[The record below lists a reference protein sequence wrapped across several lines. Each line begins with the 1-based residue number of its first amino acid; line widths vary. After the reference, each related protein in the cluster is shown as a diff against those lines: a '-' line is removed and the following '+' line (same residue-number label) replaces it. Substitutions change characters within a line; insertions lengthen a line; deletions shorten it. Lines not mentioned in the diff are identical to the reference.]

1 MEEEYYN
8 NKFIESI
15 IYDEDIEKKLEGKKL
30 DNKLNKKFL
39 ISFNDYLDMNQK
51 YHFLDKQIKE
61 KIYGLI
67 NYIRFHIPQTK
78 ETIEIINE
86 IIRKTNRIENMM
98 SLQFYYN
105 EANKRFYSGTNINFD
120 EKMQQVFNLIDKINK
135 SISYDYQVLCDITK
149 RPEEYKKVFTKYIS
163 DIWFLCSVKAI
174 YKEKNI
180 IFDDILVRENIEK
193 VIEQNEQTIG
203 EKELIEQGKVIKLK
217 ILGR

>member
-1 MEEEYYN
+1 MDEEYYN

-15 IYDEDIEKKLEGKKL
+15 IYDENLEQKLENKKL
-30 DNKLNKKFL
+30 DDKLNRNFL
-39 ISFNDYLDMNQK
+39 VNFNYYLDLNQK
-51 YHFLDKQIKE
+51 NHFLDKQIKE
-61 KIYGLI
+61 KIYDLI
-67 NYIRFHIPQTK
+67 NYIRFYIPQTK
-78 ETIEIINE
+78 ETIELINE

-105 EANKRFYSGTNINFD
+105 EANKRFYSYTNIDFD

-149 RPEEYKKVFTKYIS
+149 RPEEYKKIFTKYIS
-163 DIWFLCSVKAI
+163 DVWFLCSIKAM
-174 YKEKNI
+174 YVEKKI

-193 VIEQNEQTIG
+193 VLSQNEQTIG
-203 EKELIEQGKVIKLK
+203 EKELIERGNEIKIK